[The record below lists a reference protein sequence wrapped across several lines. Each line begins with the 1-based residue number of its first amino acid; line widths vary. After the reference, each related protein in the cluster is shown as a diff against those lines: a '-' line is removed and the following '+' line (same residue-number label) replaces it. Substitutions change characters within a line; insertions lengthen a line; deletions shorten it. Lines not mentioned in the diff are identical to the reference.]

1 MGYDYHGVDAS
12 TTSTGWAIFDDKEL
26 KAYGLIKPNG
36 EDWRE
41 RIVNQAPQLVEIISK
56 YKPEKIYMEDVP
68 LKSKYPKV
76 LVQLGAVQG
85 FIYGVTASVH
95 VPITFLVPSEWRSP
109 MGLFDGTREGTKR
122 AEMKRKSVEK
132 ANELFGLN
140 LVWKSAC
147 SIKNDDDIADAI
159 LVAYS
164 QIKKKHIGKP
174 TSL

>member
-1 MGYDYHGVDAS
+1 MITMGIDAS
-12 TTSTGWAIFDDKEL
+12 TTSTGWAIFDGKEL

-85 FIYGVTASVH
+85 FIYGVTASFDI
-95 VPITFLVPSEWRSP
+95 PIEFLIPSQWRTS
-109 MGLFDGTREGTKR
+109 MGLYDGTREGTKR

-140 LVWKSAC
+140 LAWKSAC

>member
-1 MGYDYHGVDAS
+1 MGIDPS

-68 LKSKYPKV
+68 LKSRYPRV

-85 FIYGVTASVH
+85 FI
-95 VPITFLVPSEWRSP
+95 
-109 MGLFDGTREGTKR
+109 
-122 AEMKRKSVEK
+122 
-132 ANELFGLN
+132 
-140 LVWKSAC
+140 
-147 SIKNDDDIADAI
+147 
-159 LVAYS
+159 
-164 QIKKKHIGKP
+164 
-174 TSL
+174 

>member
-1 MGYDYHGVDAS
+1 MIIMGIDAS

-41 RIVNQAPQLVEIISK
+41 RIGNQSPQLVEIISK

-95 VPITFLVPSEWRSP
+95 VPVVFLGPSEWRSP
-109 MGLFDGTREGTKR
+109 MGLFNGTREGTKR
-122 AEMKRKSVEK
+122 DELKKKSIEK
-132 ANELFGLN
+132 ANKLFGLD
-140 LVWKSAC
+140 LLWVSPKST
-147 SIKNDDDIADAI
+147 KNEDDIADAVLI
-159 LVAYS
+159 AYS
-164 QIKKKHIGKP
+164 QIKVKHIGRR
-174 TSL
+174 

>member
-1 MGYDYHGVDAS
+1 MITMGIDPS

-26 KAYGLIKPNG
+26 KAYGLIKPDG

-95 VPITFLVPSEWRSP
+95 VTVVFLGPSEWRSP

-164 QIKKKHIGKP
+164 QIKAKHIGRR
-174 TSL
+174 

>member
-85 FIYGVTASVH
+85 FIYGVTASFGI
-95 VPITFLVPSEWRSP
+95 PIEFLIPSQWRTSI
-109 MGLFDGTREGTKR
+109 GLYDGTREGTKR

-147 SIKNDDDIADAI
+147 SIKNDDDIADAVLI
-159 LVAYS
+159 AYS
-164 QIKKKHIGKP
+164 QIKVKHIGRR
-174 TSL
+174 

>member
-1 MGYDYHGVDAS
+1 MITMGIDPS

-85 FIYGVTASVH
+85 FIYGVTAYVH
-95 VPITFLVPSEWRSP
+95 VPVVFLGPSEWRSP

-147 SIKNDDDIADAI
+147 SIKNDDYIADAI

>member
-1 MGYDYHGVDAS
+1 MIVMGLDAS
-12 TTSTGWAIFDDKEL
+12 TSSTGWSIFDDKEL

-68 LKSKYPKV
+68 LKSKFPKV

-85 FIYGVTASVH
+85 FIYGVTASLD
-95 VPITFLVPSEWRSP
+95 VPVVFLGPSEWHSP

-122 AEMKRKSVEK
+122 AEMKRNSVEK

-164 QIKKKHIGKP
+164 QIKAKHIGRR
-174 TSL
+174 

>member
-1 MGYDYHGVDAS
+1 MGIDAS

-26 KAYGLIKPNG
+26 KAYGLIKPDG

-95 VPITFLVPSEWRSP
+95 VPVVFLGPSE
-109 MGLFDGTREGTKR
+109 
-122 AEMKRKSVEK
+122 
-132 ANELFGLN
+132 
-140 LVWKSAC
+140 
-147 SIKNDDDIADAI
+147 
-159 LVAYS
+159 
-164 QIKKKHIGKP
+164 
-174 TSL
+174 

>member
-1 MGYDYHGVDAS
+1 MIVMGLDAS
-12 TTSTGWAIFDDKEL
+12 TTSTGWGIFDDKEL
-26 KAYGLIKPNG
+26 KAYGVIKPDG

-68 LKSKYPKV
+68 LKSKFPKV

-85 FIYGVTASVH
+85 FIYGVTASLN
-95 VPITFLVPSEWRSP
+95 VPVVFLGPSEWRSP

-164 QIKKKHIGKP
+164 QIKAKHIGRR
-174 TSL
+174 

>member
-1 MGYDYHGVDAS
+1 MITMGIDPS

-95 VPITFLVPSEWRSP
+95 VPVIFLGPSEWRSP

>member
-1 MGYDYHGVDAS
+1 MIVMGIDAS

-95 VPITFLVPSEWRSP
+95 VPVVFLGPSEWRSP

-140 LVWKSAC
+140 LVWKSP
-147 SIKNDDDIADAI
+147 SSKFNDDDIADAI

-164 QIKKKHIGKP
+164 QVKVKHIGKP
-174 TSL
+174 NSR

>member
-1 MGYDYHGVDAS
+1 MITMGIDPS
-12 TTSTGWAIFDDKEL
+12 TTSTGWSIFDDKEL
-26 KAYGLIKPNG
+26 KAYGLIKPDG
-36 EDWRE
+36 KDWRE
-41 RIVNQAPQLVEIISK
+41 RIVNQAPKLIEIINK
-56 YKPEKIYMEDVP
+56 YHPEKIYMEDVP
-68 LKSKYPKV
+68 LKAQNPHV

-85 FIYGVTASVH
+85 FFYGVTASFDI
-95 VPITFLVPSEWRSP
+95 PIEFLTPSQWRSP

-164 QIKKKHIGKP
+164 QIKVKHIGRR
-174 TSL
+174 

>member
-1 MGYDYHGVDAS
+1 MITMGVDAS

-26 KAYGLIKPNG
+26 KAYGLIKPDG
-36 EDWRE
+36 EDCRE

-95 VPITFLVPSEWRSP
+95 VPVVFLGPSEWRSP

-122 AEMKRKSVEK
+122 DELKKKSIEK
-132 ANELFGLN
+132 ANKLFGLD
-140 LVWKSAC
+140 LLWVSPKS
-147 SIKNDDDIADAI
+147 SKNEDDIADSI